1 MKKKIALLSA
11 VALMALVSCSGNT
24 VPSSGTVEGSAVSQ
38 QNDDETIDTAEEN
51 SKETDDNDSEASGTD
66 NKDKKETNTEKDPD
80 KYNTYSM
87 DELYGEGSPL
97 TGYWHTE
104 NKDMYIEYNE
114 FGSEGFTV
122 FILGK
127 DMQIFSSQIGT
138 FSGTPQNTEYILAS
152 SPEDEDVRNLYNKDT
167 KLSMAVN
174 DDNSI
179 SVFLDFGFGKTS
191 TYTFTKGHPAA
202 DALMV
207 YIGDWGNAG
216 GIDLSCTYEDGKD
229 EVNIQS
235 VFGFSADNYPIAIPT
250 VNDNNECWLCC
261 PYKNGMLTTYSD
273 QGVFYDVIN
282 VHLELNSDGSLNAN
296 REYTNPTLRNNS
308 FLSSGSVIRKQS

>member
-1 MKKKIALLSA
+1 MKKKLAFLTAIALISLT
-11 VALMALVSCSGNT
+11 SCSGST
-24 VPSSGTVEGSAVSQ
+24 VSTAETDPTEETSQSEEDTTSEGTTS
-38 QNDDETIDTAEEN
+38 DETSGEESTKN
-51 SKETDDNDSEASGTD
+51 ESSTEKKTEPE
-66 NKDKKETNTEKDPD
+66 NKKDPD

-87 DELYGEGSPL
+87 EELYSEGSPL
-97 TGYWHTE
+97 IGYWHTE

-152 SPEDEDVRNLYNKDT
+152 SPDDEDVRNLYNRDT

-179 SVFLDFGFGKTS
+179 SVFLDFGYSKTS
-191 TYTFTKGHPAA
+191 TYTFSKGHPSFEA
-202 DALMV
+202 MST
-207 YIGDWGNAG
+207 YIGDWGNDSG
-216 GIDLSCTYEDGKD
+216 VDISFTYEEGKD
-229 EVNIQS
+229 EVQLNT
-235 VFGFSADNYPIAIPT
+235 VFGFSSDIYPVAIPT
-250 VNDNNECWLCC
+250 VSDNNECWLCC

-273 QGVFYDVIN
+273 QGVFFDVIN
-282 VHLELNSDGSLNAN
+282 VHMELNSDGSLNAN
-296 REYTNPTLRNNS
+296 RDYTNPTLGNNN
-308 FLSSGSVIRKQS
+308 LLRAGSVLRKQA